1 MHLVFT
7 HNVQDE
13 TKSSVLGCLG
23 ESGNVALST
32 SVLHKIEVREK
43 CLGTTLLCTSTL
55 TCRLWT

>member
-23 ESGNVALST
+23 ETGNVALST
-32 SVLHKIEVREK
+32 SVLHKIEVRENA
-43 CLGTTLLCTSTL
+43 
-55 TCRLWT
+55 

>member
-13 TKSSVLGCLG
+13 TKSSVFGCLG
-23 ESGNVALST
+23 ETGNVALST

-43 CLGTTLLCTSTL
+43 MLRHYFALHLYTDL
-55 TCRLWT
+55 